1 MYIQI
6 CIYLSLYTPTN
17 TETGFSWVVFLFV
30 VPYVQSFFP
39 KRDAGSEVI
48 TNNYLERGCGAAIDG
63 MAFACNDCYTLMY
76 QQQQIKYLTTSQ
88 VATLFRVS

>member
-1 MYIQI
+1 MPIVILAYIFI
-6 CIYLSLYTPTN
+6 KVYTYKYGEMT
-17 TETGFSWVVFLFV
+17 S
-30 VPYVQSFFP
+30 
-39 KRDAGSEVI
+39 
-48 TNNYLERGCGAAIDG
+48 NNYLERGCGAAING